1 MIYLTKCDYSHK
13 AQAFMSLLSL
23 QMAIIETPSDV
34 DDAWKMLRVQRV
46 GLPLELR
53 LPQRDALYWLSKDK
67 SVIICVGTGAVDQGI
82 S

>member
-1 MIYLTKCDYSHK
+1 
-13 AQAFMSLLSL
+13 
-23 QMAIIETPSDV
+23 MAIIETPSDV
-34 DDAWKMLRVQRV
+34 DDVWKVLRVHHV

-53 LPQRDALYWLSKDK
+53 RPQRDALYWLSKDK